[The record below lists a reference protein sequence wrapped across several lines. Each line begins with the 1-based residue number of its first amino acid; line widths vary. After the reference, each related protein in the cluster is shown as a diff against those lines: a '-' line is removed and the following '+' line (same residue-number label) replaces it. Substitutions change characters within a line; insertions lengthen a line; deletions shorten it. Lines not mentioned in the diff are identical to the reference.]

1 MIKSATI
8 ANFKYYVNTTR
19 TIVFAFNLSDKK
31 IARVYKSDWASIK
44 MAVIKE
50 DKKGEPQTLSMDWE
64 SIIKEDNDIFAV
76 IKPIASTM
84 KPAGYF
90 SELVP
95 TIGLHQDYLNEYLNG
110 EAFTN
115 AKEHQFLDVNPIEM
129 LETECPNITILLHN
143 LFFNESNE
151 VLQNFLNW
159 LANIAYKDVRQDIF
173 WLFKGTDED
182 NQGQGAGKGVFRDLM
197 SDLFSGLVVSVN
209 NQSYKNNFNSQLMNM
224 KLIIFDEVN
233 FKSLNY
239 EVVKDMTGS
248 TLMPIEFKGKEVVMT
263 ENVASWLFFTNEYD
277 LLSKINATDRRC
289 FLIHPNPTNDS
300 LSKIVPNIEAFV
312 KEIRNELQSFIKV
325 LAHCELNVIKPN
337 KLRTAAHTEYFT
349 NQQYS
354 QIADIKAISKLFTNQ
369 FDRESYFDFLKQ
381 LEKIDGN
388 VDYSMQRFFIENEFI
403 YYTPFLEIFDVCR
416 THKIASINNTTSPQ
430 KAWKEL
436 REDLHKAKYEDYM
449 LDRKSTIGGQ
459 KVRLK
464 EACMRSQNTDK
475 SRQKK
480 ITNFIVNNYKNKTDT
495 LPKAS

>member
-1 MIKSATI
+1 MIKSAEKI
-8 ANFKYYVNTTR
+8 PFEYYVNTAKTIVFSFSKNTR
-19 TIVFAFNLSDKK
+19 TISRIF
-31 IARVYKSDWASIK
+31 KSDWGTIS
-44 MAVIKE
+44 MNVIKE
-50 DKKGEPQTLSMDWE
+50 SQKGDPQNLKMDWD
-64 SIIKEDNDIFAV
+64 SIIKEENDIFKV

-84 KPAGYF
+84 KPAGFF
-90 SELVP
+90 SEIIH
-95 TIGLHQDYLNEYLNG
+95 TFGLHQDYLNEYLNS
-110 EAFTN
+110 EAFTD
-115 AKEHQFLDVNPIEM
+115 AKSKQQANINPIDM
-129 LETECPNITILLHN
+129 LESECQNITILLRN
-143 LFFNESNE
+143 LFYKENDE

-159 LANIAYKDVRQDIF
+159 LANIAYRDIRQDIF

-197 SDLFSGLVVSVN
+197 SDLFSSLVVSVN

-300 LSKIVPNIEAFV
+300 LSKIVPNIEVFV

-337 KLRTAAHTEYFT
+337 KLRTAAHIEYYT
-349 NQQYS
+349 NQHYS
-354 QIADIKAISKLFTNQ
+354 QIADIKSISKLFTNNY
-369 FDRESYFDFLKQ
+369 DRDSYFDFLTQ

-388 VDYSMQRFFIENEFI
+388 VNYKAQRFFIENGFV
-403 YYTPFLEIFDVCR
+403 YYKSFLDIFDVCK
-416 THKIASINNTTSPQ
+416 THTVASINNKTSPQ

-436 REDLHKAKYEDYM
+436 REDLHKAKYEDYF
-449 LDRKSTIGGQ
+449 LDKKYLVEGQ
-459 KVRLK
+459 KIRIK
-464 EACMRSQNTDK
+464 ENCMRSANTDK

-480 ITNFIVNNYKNKTDT
+480 ITDYIVKLEKEFPK
-495 LPKAS
+495 LRKAS